1 MDANRLAKLA
11 GIPLT
16 EDQAA
21 AEASLDTMMEV
32 LGTAMDGLAYALENA
47 LKRAKVQLPDG
58 DFQDEF
64 RKTETR
70 AKIEEL
76 LQDYLIDVIPA
87 PQD

>member
-11 GIPLT
+11 GITLT

-21 AEASLDTMMEV
+21 AEASLDDLMEV
-32 LGTAMDGLAYALENA
+32 LSAAMDGLADGLENA
-47 LKRAKVQLPDG
+47 LKRAKVPLPDG

-76 LQDYLIDVIPA
+76 LQDYLVDLIPA
-87 PQD
+87 PRD